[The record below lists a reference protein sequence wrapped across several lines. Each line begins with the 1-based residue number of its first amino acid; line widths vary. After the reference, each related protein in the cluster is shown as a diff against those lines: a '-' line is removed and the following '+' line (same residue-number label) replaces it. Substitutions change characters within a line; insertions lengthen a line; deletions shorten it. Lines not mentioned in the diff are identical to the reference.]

1 MPNSDLVVVGSDHA
15 GWPLKEVLVGYLR
28 DRGLRVDDVGPEDRA
43 PVDYPDIAAA
53 VGKKVACGAARR
65 GILICGTGLGMAI
78 AANKIHG
85 VRACPCHDPYT
96 ARMSRS
102 HNDCNIL
109 VLGGRTLSPL
119 AAQEIVDVWLETPFE
134 GGRHQKRLEKI
145 SRLESQSNKGDAE

>member
-28 DRGLRVDDVGPEDRA
+28 DRGIQVNDVGPENRA
-43 PVDYPDIAAA
+43 PVDYPDIAAV

-78 AANKIHG
+78 AANKIPG
-85 VRACPCHDPYT
+85 VRACSCHDPYT
-96 ARMSRS
+96 ARMSRA

-134 GGRHQKRLEKI
+134 GGRHQNRLEKI
-145 SRLESQSNKGDAE
+145 SRLERQFNKGDAE